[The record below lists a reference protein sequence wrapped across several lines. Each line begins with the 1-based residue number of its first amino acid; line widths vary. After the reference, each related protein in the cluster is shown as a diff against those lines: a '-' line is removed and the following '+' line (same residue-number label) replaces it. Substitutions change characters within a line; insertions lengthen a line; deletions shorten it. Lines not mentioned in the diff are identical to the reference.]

1 MNVPLLRR
9 ENDFFKKAIRKEAI
23 SHNSRTGRRLS
34 VVMISVVCILLW
46 LMEVAGP
53 VLLCLSSETALGYS
67 STLKNLITS
76 LIYKDSHLRLLI
88 STGNTLMCEKAFHMK
103 QVSHVNTAP
112 LAPIQAFAS
121 HLITALFFFF
131 NIFYFTFY
139 LFVVW
144 GIHLLWHHGG
154 QRSTPWAL
162 FSFPF
167 MRAQRTKLRSSG
179 LVASALSRRT
189 LSPAPQLRFLYK
201 GLEFF
206 FFLKWMAI
214 FTKWFQANFFLD

>member
-1 MNVPLLRR
+1 
-9 ENDFFKKAIRKEAI
+9 
-23 SHNSRTGRRLS
+23 
-34 VVMISVVCILLW
+34 MISVVCILLW

-121 HLITALFFFF
+121 HLITALFFF
-131 NIFYFTFY
+131 
-139 LFVVW
+139 
-144 GIHLLWHHGG
+144 
-154 QRSTPWAL
+154 
-162 FSFPF
+162 
-167 MRAQRTKLRSSG
+167 
-179 LVASALSRRT
+179 
-189 LSPAPQLRFLYK
+189 
-201 GLEFF
+201 
-206 FFLKWMAI
+206 
-214 FTKWFQANFFLD
+214 